1 MAKLTKVYNGAYLS
15 TDKDIVVKNLEELYS
30 YLMTKYL

>member
-15 TDKDIVVKNLEELYS
+15 TDKDIVVKKSRGVVLIPND
-30 YLMTKYL
+30 